1 METSE
6 LEDPSSNCHSFREY
20 GVVLEASNNS
30 ATMTKTSNHT
40 AEANHYHH
48 HLTCSLYTTHH
59 NQHQCSI
66 RLHGRLH
73 LCLQAHITKS
83 ILLHLRLAPRLGELG
98 YLIAWRILILRR
110 CEPSEIR
117 SLSSLDA
124 IRAKLTDLRHAPRP
138 PPIRGGHPRLVAQR
152 HRLRLHTHTH
162 SLSLSLNWRF
172 LSGSIVAVTTA
183 LVPCLTFGQI
193 AEVVDDGNTSTAAC
207 ATSGL
212 LYGLVAAFSGMPCI
226 VSCAY
231 RTKIRNMYGLVEA
244 PASDWLTHLF
254 CEPCALCQEYKELQ
268 RRGLFKRMAQ
278 GNAAASGMNV
288 RSHMTPPVINHR
300 MN

>member
-6 LEDPSSNCHSFREY
+6 LEDPSSIYHEDVQPECHQDEVEVHHEVEY
-20 GVVLEASNNS
+20 GVVLEA
-30 ATMTKTSNHT
+30 T
-40 AEANHYHH
+40 
-48 HLTCSLYTTHH
+48 
-59 NQHQCSI
+59 
-66 RLHGRLH
+66 
-73 LCLQAHITKS
+73 
-83 ILLHLRLAPRLGELG
+83 
-98 YLIAWRILILRR
+98 
-110 CEPSEIR
+110 
-117 SLSSLDA
+117 
-124 IRAKLTDLRHAPRP
+124 
-138 PPIRGGHPRLVAQR
+138 
-152 HRLRLHTHTH
+152 
-162 SLSLSLNWRF
+162 F
-172 LSGSIVAVTTA
+172 AVTTA

-193 AEVVDDGNTSTAAC
+193 AEVVDDGNTTC

-268 RRGLFKRMAQ
+268 RRGLDPSRGWQ